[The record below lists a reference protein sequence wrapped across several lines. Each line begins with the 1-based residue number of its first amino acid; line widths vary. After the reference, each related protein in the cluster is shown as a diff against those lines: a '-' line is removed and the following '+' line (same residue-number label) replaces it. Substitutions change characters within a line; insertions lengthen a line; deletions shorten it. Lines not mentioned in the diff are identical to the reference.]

1 MNRLP
6 RSTPWGK
13 KEHCTQIAKGVF
25 CVFSYNQDDKKD
37 LGGIMIRKDS
47 ANFLSDY
54 ARKIAIK
61 HGNYLCFSEGRNT
74 KIIYR
79 ELLDKKMWEVPR
91 YMDYAKTIE
100 DINRN
105 VQDNHPEYWEQRQK
119 RPPLSERLK
128 TGTDKAAITNAN
140 VGLERTEAKQTDK
153 TEMR

>member
-1 MNRLP
+1 MSRLP
-6 RSTPWGK
+6 RNTPWGEK
-13 KEHCTQIAKGVF
+13 THCTEIAIGVF
-25 CVFSYNQDDKKD
+25 SIFSYQDDNKNP
-37 LGGIMIRKDS
+37 GGLMVRKGSDG
-47 ANFLSDY
+47 FLSDY
-54 ARKIAIK
+54 ARKIAVK
-61 HGNYLCFSEGRNT
+61 FGNYLCFVEGRNS
-74 KIIYR
+74 KLIYR

-105 VQDNHPEYWEQRQK
+105 VQNNHPEYWEQRQK

-128 TGTDKAAITNAN
+128 TGTDKAAINNAN